1 MSVLVEACV
10 DSVTSALAAQRGGA
24 SRIELCD
31 NLVEGGTTPSA
42 GTIALCRDRLRIPI
56 YVMIRPRGGDFCYST
71 VELDVMRRD
80 IVAAHALGADG
91 VVLGLLRPDGT
102 VDRRRTRALI
112 ALARPLDVTFHR
124 AIDVSRD
131 PIAALDDLLALG
143 VDRVLTSGQSRTALA
158 GARVIAALV
167 ERAAGRLEVLAGGGV
182 DETNAR
188 EVVARTGVREI
199 HVRGTSPAKSAMRY
213 KSRRVRM
220 GGAAPPDEFTL
231 PVTDARR
238 IRRIVQRVR

>member
-1 MSVLVEACV
+1 MSILVEACV
-10 DSVTSALAAQRGGA
+10 DSVASALAAQRGGA

-56 YVMIRPRGGDFCYST
+56 YVMIRPRGGDFCYSP

-80 IVAAHALGADG
+80 IAAAHALGADG

-124 AIDVSRD
+124 AIDVARD

-143 VDRVLTSGQSRTALA
+143 VDRVLTSGQARPALA
-158 GARVIAALV
+158 GACVIAALV

-199 HVRGTSPAKSAMRY
+199 HVRGTSPAKSAEC
-213 KSRRVRM
+213 
-220 GGAAPPDEFTL
+220 AAGVP
-231 PVTDARR
+231 R
-238 IRRIVQRVR
+238 

>member
-1 MSVLVEACV
+1 VSILVEACV
-10 DSVTSALAAQRGGA
+10 DSVESALAAQRGGA

-42 GTIALCRDRLRIPI
+42 GAIAACRDRLRIPI
-56 YVMIRPRGGDFCYST
+56 YVMIRPRGGDFCYSP

-80 IVAAHALGADG
+80 IAGAQALGADG
-91 VVLGLLRPDGT
+91 VVLGLLRSDGT

-112 ALARPLDVTFHR
+112 ALARPLAVTFHR
-124 AIDVSRD
+124 AIDVARE
-131 PIAALDDLLALG
+131 PLAALDDLLALG

-167 ERAAGRLEVLAGGGV
+167 ERAAGRLVVLAGGAV
-182 DETNAR
+182 DETNAG
-188 EVVARTGVREI
+188 EVVTRTGVREI
-199 HVRGTSPAKSAMRY
+199 HVRGTSPSQSAMRY

-220 GGAAPPDEFTL
+220 GGAPPPDEFTL

-238 IRRIVQRVR
+238 IRRIMQAVK

>member
-1 MSVLVEACV
+1 MVA
-10 DSVTSALAAQRGGA
+10 
-24 SRIELCD
+24 
-31 NLVEGGTTPSA
+31 
-42 GTIALCRDRLRIPI
+42 IA
-56 YVMIRPRGGDFCYST
+56 
-71 VELDVMRRD
+71 
-80 IVAAHALGADG
+80 
-91 VVLGLLRPDGT
+91 
-102 VDRRRTRALI
+102 
-112 ALARPLDVTFHR
+112 
-124 AIDVSRD
+124 RD
-131 PIAALDDLLALG
+131 PVAALDDLLALG